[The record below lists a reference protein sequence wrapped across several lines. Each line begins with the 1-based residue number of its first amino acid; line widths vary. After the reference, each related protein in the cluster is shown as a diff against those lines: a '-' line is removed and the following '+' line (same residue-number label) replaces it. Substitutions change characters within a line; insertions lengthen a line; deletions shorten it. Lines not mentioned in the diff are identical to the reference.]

1 MQNMQIVRAKR
12 YLYRYDEILNQMAEK
27 MLSQNVTNS
36 VTMNFIECMI
46 PHHQAAIDM
55 SKNLLEYTRYQPL
68 REITQDII
76 KRQTEGI
83 KQMEEICQTTYGF
96 ANTPQVVDNYMK
108 KYLEITKNMIE
119 KMKNAPRCVN
129 INLNFTNEMIP
140 HHEGAI
146 AMCENLLLYRIDPRL
161 KLVADSIINEQ
172 SEGVQQLK
180 EVQKRLCGKNNTNFY
195 HIP

>member
-1 MQNMQIVRAKR
+1 MQNRQIVRAKR

-36 VTMNFIECMI
+36 VTINFIKCMI

-55 SKNLLEYTRYQPL
+55 SKNLLEYTTYQPL
-68 REITQDII
+68 QEMAENII
-76 KRQTEGI
+76 KMQTQGI
-83 KQMEEICQTTYGF
+83 QQMEEICKTTYGF

-108 KYLEITKNMIE
+108 EYLEITKNMIE

-146 AMCENLLLYRIDPRL
+146 AMCENLLQYRMDPRL
-161 KLVADSIINEQ
+161 KLMAESIIKEQ
-172 SEGVQQLK
+172 CEGVQQLK
-180 EVQKRLCGKNNTNFY
+180 EVQKTLCGKNNM
-195 HIP
+195 